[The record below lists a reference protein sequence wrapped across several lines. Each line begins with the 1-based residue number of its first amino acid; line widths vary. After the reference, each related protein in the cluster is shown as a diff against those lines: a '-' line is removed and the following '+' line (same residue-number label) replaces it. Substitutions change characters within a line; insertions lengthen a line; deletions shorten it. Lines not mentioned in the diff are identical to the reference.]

1 MQPTILLHATIQT
14 TFYIDAF
21 NKNYNYEEVSKDLK
35 VDFLNHS
42 KYIEQN
48 ATLSFQV
55 AIWGWMTPIMEHQP
69 SARNVFTSYWKP
81 TKGDS
86 PAKRVSSFGATI
98 NVLYGDLVCSQGYN
112 EFMKNINTHYLY
124 YLDLMGV
131 GGEEARPHEELS
143 SVEQVAF
150 NSTYSLSP
158 YLLDL
163 SLTNPFFSK
172 VMH

>member
-1 MQPTILLHATIQT
+1 
-14 TFYIDAF
+14 
-21 NKNYNYEEVSKDLK
+21 
-35 VDFLNHS
+35 
-42 KYIEQN
+42 
-48 ATLSFQV
+48 
-55 AIWGWMTPIMEHQP
+55 MTPIMEHQP

-158 YLLDL
+158 
-163 SLTNPFFSK
+163 
-172 VMH
+172 